1 MATDEVGLLH
11 LAETVEAGFPHIDG
25 IRYLVTVER
34 QLGFETQSV
43 ARTQA
48 AGYNSEFPTGLE
60 NLVPD
65 HRTGVLIGGN
75 VDFKSIF
82 AGVFSA
88 GDYSIFQSAKPA
100 TRHPVKFV

>member
-25 IRYLVTVER
+25 IRYLVTIER

-48 AGYNSEFPTGLE
+48 AGDNSEFPTGLE
-60 NLVPD
+60 NLVPN
-65 HRTGVLIGGN
+65 HRTGVIIGRDG
-75 VDFKSIF
+75 DFKTNFDGLSCS
-82 AGVFSA
+82 GTLFS
-88 GDYSIFQSAKPA
+88 FQYN
-100 TRHPVKFV
+100 TLLR